1 MRSIWTSR
9 RRRGQGLAEVAVVCS
24 IMSSMAGGGAGA
36 AWQVLGTA
44 QRTVAINQ
52 MKQIYLAVTM
62 AADDNDGRLPSAV
75 MYPDLRADPNAVRN
89 NPRSIVRIMGNGVPA
104 NMWVAPRA
112 PQVFQR
118 AGLTYIWNSALN
130 GQLVDQV
137 DPHTWLMMDM
147 NGAAYAIPDLVPRSE
162 GGYLVLYADG
172 SVKYEMQPPRIVP
185 PGMEGQLQDSVANG
199 TPLMDVPLGG
209 GQGGAAPAVVEVVP
223 PEPVDVKDPQTAIN
237 QKEEAARSANPDE
250 DDALDE

>member
-1 MRSIWTSR
+1 MRSIWASR

-52 MKQIYLAVTM
+52 MKQIHLAITM

-75 MYPDLRADPNAVRN
+75 MYPDIRANPQAVRSD
-89 NPRSIVRIMGNGVPA
+89 PRSIVKIMGNMVPA

-112 PQVFQR
+112 PQVFQQ
-118 AGLTYIWNSALN
+118 AGLTYIWNPALN

-137 DPHTWLMMDM
+137 NPRTWMLMDM
-147 NGAAYAIPDLVPRSE
+147 NGAAYAIPDLVPRSP

-172 SVKYEMQPPRIVP
+172 SVKYEMQPPQLVP
-185 PGMEGQLQDSVANG
+185 PGAEGQLAGAVAKG
-199 TPLMDVPLGG
+199 APIPDGG
-209 GQGGAAPAVVEVVP
+209 GTGPAPAAVEVVA
-223 PEPVDVKDPQTAIN
+223 PEPVDVQDPQAEV
-237 QKEEAARSANPDE
+237 QRKEDAARAANPDE
-250 DDALDE
+250 DDAIDE

>member
-1 MRSIWTSR
+1 MRSIWASR

-52 MKQIYLAVTM
+52 MKQIYLAITM
-62 AADDNDGRLPSAV
+62 AADDNDGQLPNAV
-75 MYPDLRADPNAVRN
+75 MYPDIRANPNAVRTD
-89 NPRSIVRIMGNGVPA
+89 PRSIVRIMGNMVPA

-112 PQVFQR
+112 PQVFQQ
-118 AGLTYIWNSALN
+118 AGLTYVWNPALN

-137 DPHTWLMMDM
+137 NPRTWMLMDM
-147 NGAAYAIPDLVPRSE
+147 NGAAYAVPDLVPRSP

-172 SVKYEMQPPRIVP
+172 SVKYEMQPPAVVP
-185 PGMEGQLQDSVANG
+185 PGAEGQLQGAVANG
-199 TPLMDVPLGG
+199 VPIVDGG
-209 GQGGAAPAVVEVVP
+209 GAGGGAAPAVVEVVA
-223 PEPVDVKDPQTAIN
+223 PEPVNVQDPQTDVK
-237 QKEEAARSANPDE
+237 QKEDAARAANPDE
-250 DDALDE
+250 DDAIDE